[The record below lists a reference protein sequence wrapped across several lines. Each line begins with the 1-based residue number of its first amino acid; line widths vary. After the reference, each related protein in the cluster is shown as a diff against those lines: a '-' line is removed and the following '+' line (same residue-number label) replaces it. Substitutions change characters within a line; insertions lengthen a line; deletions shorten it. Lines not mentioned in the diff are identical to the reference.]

1 MQSYDPNAGL
11 DFSQPIPD
19 ENKKGP
25 PTGLL
30 SDPADLNPENKIDE
44 SQMAEF
50 STAIEEV
57 MAGPGQMMQD
67 EVMGPPMMMK
77 SGNKPTQRSSDGG
90 AKSSKNPFGLTDE
103 QFQAALAGI
112 AAVAAY
118 SKPVQDKLSTMV
130 PKFLG
135 ENGEMSVT
143 GMVVTALVA
152 AILFY
157 FVKKFLD
164 ERS

>member
-1 MQSYDPNAGL
+1 METMDFNGTGNIIQYIPPKSDDGPDPKA
-11 DFSQPIPD
+11 SV
-19 ENKKGP
+19 

-30 SDPADLNPENKIDE
+30 ELENKVDNKE
-44 SQMAEF
+44 MAEF
-50 STAIEEV
+50 SSPIEEV

-77 SGNKPTQRSSDGG
+77 SGNKPTQRSSGG
-90 AKSSKNPFGLTDE
+90 SSKSSKNPFGLSDE
-103 QFQAALAGI
+103 QFQAALAGV

-118 SKPVQDKLSTMV
+118 SKPVQEKLSTMV

-164 ERS
+164 ERA

>member
-1 MQSYDPNAGL
+1 
-11 DFSQPIPD
+11 
-19 ENKKGP
+19 
-25 PTGLL
+25 
-30 SDPADLNPENKIDE
+30 
-44 SQMAEF
+44 
-50 STAIEEV
+50 
-57 MAGPGQMMQD
+57 
-67 EVMGPPMMMK
+67 
-77 SGNKPTQRSSDGG
+77 
-90 AKSSKNPFGLTDE
+90 
-103 QFQAALAGI
+103 
-112 AAVAAY
+112 
-118 SKPVQDKLSTMV
+118 MV